1 MEQKTDL
8 RIVKTKKAIR
18 KAFFKLIK
26 TKDVQSITIKE
37 IAEVAQIDRK
47 TFYAHYS
54 AIYELVD
61 ELENEAI
68 QLVSDLVYDIDAYD
82 FFTNPSEMISV
93 LQTITENPSFSFLR
107 YLCVKDNTN
116 LINKFKS
123 AIKARMANEFKSVI
137 NLDDT
142 TLFLLVDYTVAGI
155 TTCYQSWLKA
165 QKPMP
170 MNRLCE
176 EISEIAVLGLSGFVN
191 R

>member
-37 IAEVAQIDRK
+37 IAGVAQIDRK

-155 TTCYQSWLKA
+155 TNCYQSWLKA